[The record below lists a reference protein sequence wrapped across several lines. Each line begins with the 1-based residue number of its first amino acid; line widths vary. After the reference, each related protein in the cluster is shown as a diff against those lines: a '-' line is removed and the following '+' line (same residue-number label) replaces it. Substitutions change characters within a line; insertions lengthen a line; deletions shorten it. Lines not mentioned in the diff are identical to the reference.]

1 MMSGATRCQRPIWSR
16 SGRADKVP
24 VCWVQ
29 KKVRKPCRSGRVLF
43 VEGVT
48 GTERIKPPNPI
59 PTRSKETAVT
69 YPTTTPTTHSPTGR
83 HECSPVD
90 RVTKSLLG
98 YGVIAGPIY
107 VTVSLAEAFTREGF
121 DVSRHAWSLLA
132 NGRHGWIQIANLIG
146 CGLMLIA
153 FAVGLRRALTPGAG
167 ASWAPRLFAVY
178 GLSLVTAGMFRADPA
193 LGFPVGTPQAPT
205 AVSWHGMVHFLAGAI
220 GFTALAVACFVLAH
234 CYATEHRDGWA
245 WFSGFT
251 GVLFLAGFAMLAA
264 GGGSQV
270 PTVAFIVAVVLV
282 SAWITAVAVD
292 RYRRVADAARSD
304 ALPRA

>member
-1 MMSGATRCQRPIWSR
+1 MT
-16 SGRADKVP
+16 
-24 VCWVQ
+24 
-29 KKVRKPCRSGRVLF
+29 
-43 VEGVT
+43 T
-48 GTERIKPPNPI
+48 T
-59 PTRSKETAVT
+59 
-69 YPTTTPTTHSPTGR
+69 PTTACPTTATPTTATPTTHSPNGR
-83 HECSPVD
+83 SECSPAD

-107 VTVSLAEAFTREGF
+107 VSVSLAEAFTREGF

-132 NGRHGWIQIANLIG
+132 NGQHGWIQIANLIG

-167 ASWAPRLFAVY
+167 ANWAPRLVAVY
-178 GLSLVTAGMFRADPA
+178 GLSLVTAGVFRADPA
-193 LGFPVGTPQAPT
+193 LGFPVGTPQGPT

-234 CYATEHRDGWA
+234 RYVTERRDGWA
-245 WFSGFT
+245 WFSRFT

-270 PTVAFIVAVVLV
+270 PTVAFIIAVVLV
-282 SAWITAVAVD
+282 SVWNTAVAVD
-292 RYRRVADAARSD
+292 RYRRVADSARND
-304 ALPRA
+304 ALPRT